1 VFELD
6 IQDGLYM
13 RIGFQ
18 TLLQCVTAFLALT
31 LLSLAQPAAREKGG
45 LDATGPY
52 RVVEN
57 WFKPGV
63 EQWNQPVT
71 GVAVDNPNRIF
82 VVSSGQ
88 QITQPG
94 SLILGPDGVTLN
106 PVRNFSA
113 PPIQKP
119 THEHLIL
126 VLDADGKVVEDW
138 SQWNNDVVLP
148 HSVELN
154 PYDPERHVWVV
165 DRDGDQILKF
175 TNDGKK
181 LVLRLGEKGVPGSDH
196 SHFNWPAS
204 LLFMPDGSF
213 YVADGYHNTRVV
225 KFDKSG
231 KYLTEWGAKGNGPG
245 QFNLIHDI
253 AIDARNAVSTL
264 PTAATIGS
272 RSSAK
277 MGRFSTNGGTF
288 IIRAIFG
295 SRKTDIC
302 GSSPG
307 MVIAWPSSI
316 SAASSLL
323 TGACM
328 AGLLGGSM
336 IRIQLMSTLWAI
348 FMSRK
353 SGTTASRNLFPA
365 KMPTSRVSSDRSSSL
380 KVALIRRTGLAR
392 CKPATHPNCLVLPF
406 RLELIRLAG

>member
-1 VFELD
+1 M
-6 IQDGLYM
+6 Q
-13 RIGFQ
+13 IGSR
-18 TLLQCVTAFLALT
+18 TLLNCVSAFLALT
-31 LLSLAQPAAREKGG
+31 LSSLAQPAAHEKGG

-94 SLILGPDGVTLN
+94 SLILGPDGATLN

-113 PPIQKP
+113 PQIQNP

-126 VLDADGKVVEDW
+126 VLNADGEVVEDW
-138 SQWNNDVVLP
+138 SQWNNDVMLP
-148 HSVELN
+148 HSVALN

-165 DRDGDQILKF
+165 DRDGDQILEF

-181 LVLRLGEKGVPGSDH
+181 LVLRIGEKGVPGSDH
-196 SHFNWPAS
+196 SHFDWPAS

-245 QFNLIHDI
+245 QFNLIHDLT
-253 AIDARNAVSTL
+253 IDAQHRIYVADRGNNRIQVFREDGTFLDQWTNIHNPSHFWITKDGYLWLVSGDGNRL
-264 PTAATIGS
+264 
-272 RSSAK
+272 AK
-277 MGRFSTNGGTF
+277 FDLSGKLITYWGMHGRFAGGFDDPHTIDVDSLGNLYVAEVFNNRIEKFVPREDADKSRLIGEKF
-288 IIRAIFG
+288 ILKG
-295 SRKTDIC
+295 
-302 GSSPG
+302 
-307 MVIAWPSSI
+307 
-316 SAASSLL
+316 
-323 TGACM
+323 
-328 AGLLGGSM
+328 GL
-336 IRIQLMSTLWAI
+336 
-348 FMSRK
+348 
-353 SGTTASRNLFPA
+353 N
-365 KMPTSRVSSDRSSSL
+365 
-380 KVALIRRTGLAR
+380 
-392 CKPATHPNCLVLPF
+392 
-406 RLELIRLAG
+406 